1 MSNLKEIYEVPNYR
15 TIHVRFI
22 APTNHR
28 CARLCIEEPSTYNNH
43 KPERKYFDID
53 AMVGGVQK
61 QAFKILQNAGFK
73 IMARSENVKTYT
85 FMVDNWGD
93 DYIKISNL

>member
-1 MSNLKEIYEVPNYR
+1 MSNLKEIYDLPNYR

-22 APTNHR
+22 APTNYR
-28 CARLCIEEPSTYNNH
+28 CSRLCIEEKKRYNEH
-43 KPERKYFDID
+43 KPDRKYFDID
-53 AMVGGVQK
+53 ERLGSVQK

-93 DYIKISNL
+93 DYIKISDL